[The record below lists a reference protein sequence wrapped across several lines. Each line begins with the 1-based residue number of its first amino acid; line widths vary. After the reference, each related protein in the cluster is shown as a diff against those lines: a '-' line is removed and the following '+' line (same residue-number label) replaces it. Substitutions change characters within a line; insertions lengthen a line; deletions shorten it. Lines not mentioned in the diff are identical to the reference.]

1 MRFLSNVSHRD
12 SHSTRAEV
20 CLVTCSCEWFF
31 LVHAHIAPA
40 TYLYPHCTEL
50 LRISGSLSLCVIF
63 RAQLQSHCG
72 KVPHSRHPVFSSAF
86 LLHFF
91 TNRGS
96 ADLLGPSGPKSLC
109 ICICIKHLERIIHV
123 GHGTMHYISC
133 ASAYCGANC
142 LSKMEL

>member
-1 MRFLSNVSHRD
+1 MCHSEILTAPGQKSALSHAAVNG
-12 SHSTRAEV
+12 
-20 CLVTCSCEWFF
+20 FF
-31 LVHAHIAPA
+31 LVHAHITPV

-50 LRISGSLSLCVIF
+50 LRISCSLSLCVIF

-109 ICICIKHLERIIHV
+109 ICICTHPHKLPKIFNLRSLLAV
-123 GHGTMHYISC
+123 FNLRTFC
-133 ASAYCGANC
+133 
-142 LSKMEL
+142 